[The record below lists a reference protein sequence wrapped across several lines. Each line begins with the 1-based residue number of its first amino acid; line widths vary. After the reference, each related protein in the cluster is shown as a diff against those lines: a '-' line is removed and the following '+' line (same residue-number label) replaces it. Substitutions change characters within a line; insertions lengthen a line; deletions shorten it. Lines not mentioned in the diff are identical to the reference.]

1 MGLNC
6 RNVFL
11 FKSVKLNYHYLWRDG
26 LCLIWFHHV
35 FMNDQETDLKYNFG
49 TYLVKDDNLPS
60 VIRRPGT
67 YICTYTSYEL
77 LLVLLRVQIHKN
89 FDFGWRQTAMR
100 HHIKMGRYI
109 PIWYINVNVF
119 DKVLFRNMAYI
130 WGMRLFLP
138 SIKIRNLFGRVLFSL
153 AKIWTIAY
161 QISLHNAP
169 C

>member
-77 LLVLLRVQIHKN
+77 LLVLLRVQIQKILILGDDRRLCDITWKWGVT
-89 FDFGWRQTAMR
+89 FLFGTLMSMYLTKYSFGKWHTFE
-100 HHIKMGRYI
+100 KWDYS
-109 PIWYINVNVF
+109 
-119 DKVLFRNMAYI
+119 
-130 WGMRLFLP
+130 FLP
-138 SIKIRNLFGRVLFSL
+138 SK
-153 AKIWTIAY
+153 
-161 QISLHNAP
+161 
-169 C
+169 